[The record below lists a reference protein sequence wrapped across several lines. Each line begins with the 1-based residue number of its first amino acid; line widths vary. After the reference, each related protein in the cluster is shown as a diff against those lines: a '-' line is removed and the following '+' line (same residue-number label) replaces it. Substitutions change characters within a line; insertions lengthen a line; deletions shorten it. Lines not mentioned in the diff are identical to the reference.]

1 MNPIVGIGE
10 LLWDIYPDGRKVAG
24 GAPFNFAFHCH
35 QLGHPAVIV
44 SRVGDDEP
52 GKELRDRVREL
63 GLSDEYIQTDHEHPT
78 GTVKVD
84 LDVDGMPSYTITESV
99 AWDCIAWD
107 SQLESLALRCRS
119 VCFGTLGQRAN
130 CSFLAIKQFLSYA
143 ASAFRVLDF
152 NLRPTV
158 NRHRLLGLKL
168 DNVDLIKLNECE
180 LRILVSY
187 GRQRDSL
194 ADPFKIE
201 SARPMDETLPKN
213 RVDTAFQ
220 LLAGNV
226 EELVAALYRT
236 MIAEKEKLV
245 TVTQGEQGALVFGGS
260 NRAVPIHEP
269 GVPAKVVDT
278 VGAGDAFTAAMVC
291 LHLEGW
297 PLREC
302 ARFANRYAARVCEH
316 VGATPRID
324 RAEVERAAFGQ

>member
-44 SRVGDDEP
+44 SRVGDDEL

-78 GTVKVD
+78 GTVKVELELEGIPD
-84 LDVDGMPSYTITESV
+84 YTISENV
-99 AWDCIAWD
+99 AWDYIVWD
-107 SQLESLALRCRS
+107 EELDSLSRRCGA
-119 VCFGTLGQRAN
+119 VCFGTLGQRRAG
-130 CSFLAIKQFLSYA
+130 SRPTIQRFLGT
-143 ASAFRVLDF
+143 AFAGVKVFDV
-152 NLRPTV
+152 NLRPTCSPAKIM
-158 NRHRLLGLKL
+158 KL
-168 DNVDLIKLNECE
+168 SLNHADWIKLNEDE
-180 LRILVSY
+180 LRFIIRHLGLPNGSLESLVV
-187 GRQRDSL
+187 SL
-194 ADPFKIE
+194 HHH
-201 SARPMDETLPKN
+201 
-213 RVDTAFQ
+213 
-220 LLAGNV
+220 LLL
-226 EELVAALYRT
+226 EH
-236 MIAEKEKLV
+236 KLIIG
-245 TVTQGEQGALVFGGS
+245 TRSDQGALVFGGS